1 MGIELRA
8 MTFGLSASPR
18 FPGSSP
24 AKALAAEVSGM
35 APNRHYKCRKQDRG
49 SGNQDK
55 QLGDRVSLNRSTSL
69 KDHGARGMGEYAYGA
84 EPDSHTISSLHS
96 VCTPL
101 QCCAA
106 PCRCSA

>member
-1 MGIELRA
+1 
-8 MTFGLSASPR
+8 
-18 FPGSSP
+18 
-24 AKALAAEVSGM
+24 M

-84 EPDSHTISSLHS
+84 EPDSYTISSLHS
-96 VCTPL
+96 VWTPL
-101 QCCAA
+101 QCCARRTA
-106 PCRCSA
+106 ARAAISALAKRSAVTGDVCRINDGRIYNFLDS